1 MRLGHEE
8 RKAKADKKAVPEF
21 YYSYVL
27 RFEDEDGGFY
37 VGSTNN
43 PAARFTE
50 HAVGVGAV
58 ATSGRRFRVCVVHQF
73 GSRKEAEYNEQRIKA
88 ALAKGS
94 ANVEAMIDNF
104 NRISMMIRPEKT
116 FSQLRE
122 EEEAYEREMRKVF
135 HHSTALSYNPGGRP
149 PTTCGY
155 GGMEYYSTQ
164 DWGSLIQG
172 AREEDALRAVGGRRQ
187 GRPVCRRCLAL
198 APSDVSMGQ

>member
-1 MRLGHEE
+1 MAMRLDHEE
-8 RKAKADKKAVPEF
+8 RKAKADEKAAPEF

-27 RFEDEDGGFY
+27 RFEDDGSFY

-58 ATSGRRFRVCVVHQF
+58 ATSGRRFSVCLVHQF
-73 GSRKEAEYNEQRIKA
+73 GSRKEAEYNEDRIKT
-88 ALAKGS
+88 ALAKGPV
-94 ANVEAMIDNF
+94 NVEAMIDNF
-104 NRISMMIRPEKT
+104 NRISMMIQPEKT

-135 HHSTALSYNPGGRP
+135 HHSKALNWNPGGRP

-155 GGMEYYSTQ
+155 DGVAYYSTAGW
-164 DWGSLIQG
+164 DTLIQQ
-172 AREEDALRAVGGRRQ
+172 AREEDALQAVGGKRQ
-187 GRPVCRRCLAL
+187 ERAVCRRCLAL
-198 APSDVSMGQ
+198 VP

>member
-1 MRLGHEE
+1 MAMRLDHEG
-8 RKAKADKKAVPEF
+8 RKEKADEKAAPEF

-27 RFEDEDGGFY
+27 RFEDDDSFY

-50 HAVGVGAV
+50 HAIGVGAV
-58 ATSGRRFRVCVVHQF
+58 ATSGRRFSVRLVHQF
-73 GSRKEAEYNEQRIKA
+73 SSRKQAEYNEDRIKA
-88 ALAKGS
+88 ALAKGPV
-94 ANVEAMIDNF
+94 NVEAMIDNF

-135 HHSTALSYNPGGRP
+135 HHSKALIWNLGGRP

-155 GGMEYYSTQ
+155 DGMEYYSAASWDT
-164 DWGSLIQG
+164 LIQQ
-172 AREEDALRAVGGRRQ
+172 AREEDALQAVGGKRQ
-187 GRPVCRRCLAL
+187 GTAVCRRCLAL
-198 APSDVSMGQ
+198 VP